1 MRSGNSIRKIPA
13 TFAALLIGL
22 GLVGVTSTPALAA
35 AVTDTSSLN
44 AAIASSDPVIS
55 ISNDFTLDA
64 PISLINYD
72 VEIQGNGHTIDADA
86 YSGFTTNGTSITIS
100 NLTVIDPA
108 FSAFDINVNAGES
121 ATLTNVSTSDT
132 DYGIWADLAGNGASI
147 SITGGTHS
155 AASTAGINVGNSAGD
170 GTVSISGVALTNL
183 ATGISLGT
191 NNNTHATIEDSSV
204 TDSFEAINIYA
215 SDDSTV
221 DVSNTSLISGPNQN
235 SGTSGYGFSVNA
247 SQNAKVTFDKG
258 QIYGHPGTDAFNC
271 GTYVSQSGSG
281 TVSFTNGTIRDS
293 YYGSYISD
301 NSGAGT
307 ILYDGMTITSG
318 ENAGIYGTNHG
329 GGGSIEITRSTVSNN
344 GWVGAYVSMFSDSEF
359 LVDSST
365 FSGNVD
371 GGIWADLRDQA
382 HGEVVNSTVSGTT
395 AGVEGG
401 WAVWAGGDTSGSTSF
416 DLLHST
422 VTSNNVSVAAGFEAN
437 AVTISHSIIAGNQ
450 IISPTLTYGEGE
462 IWIADY
468 ETSDVHTEWSVIGQ
482 VVDETGGVG
491 YTEGAGVIS
500 GVTDPGLEPLAANG
514 GPTMTHLLKS
524 TSPAL
529 NAGNPAIAGQP
540 AYDQRG
546 LARISGSAIDI
557 GAVEMQ
563 PSLADT
569 GTDSLYWMLGTVF
582 LLLLTGSGLILVRR
596 RLQTD

>member
-1 MRSGNSIRKIPA
+1 MSGKSSTRKASAIFA
-13 TFAALLIGL
+13 TLFVGL
-22 GLVGVTSTPALAA
+22 GLVGVTATPALAA
-35 AVTDTSSLN
+35 AVTDTTSLN

-64 PISLINYD
+64 SISLINYD

-86 YSGFTTNGTSITIS
+86 YSGFATNGSSITIS

-108 FSAFDINVNAGES
+108 FTAFDITVNAGES
-121 ATLTNVSTSDT
+121 ATLTNVSTSET
-132 DYGIWADLAGNGASI
+132 DYGIWANLAGNGASI

-155 AASTAGINVGNSAGD
+155 NAITAGINVGNSAGD
-170 GTVSISGVALTNL
+170 GTMNISGVAITN
-183 ATGISLGT
+183 TDVGINLGT
-191 NNNTHATIEDSSV
+191 NNNTHATIKDSTV
-204 TDSFEAINIYA
+204 NDSYEAINVSA
-215 SDDSTV
+215 LDNSTIN
-221 DVSNTSLISGPNQN
+221 VSNTSIISGPNWN
-235 SGTSGYGFSVNA
+235 SGTTGYGFSANVGQTA
-247 SQNAKVTFDKG
+247 SVTFDRG
-258 QIYGHPGTDAFNC
+258 LIYGHPGSDAFYY
-271 GTYVSQSGSG
+271 GTYIYQTGSG

-293 YYGSYISD
+293 FYGSYISD
-301 NSGAGT
+301 NTGAGT
-307 ILYDGMTITSG
+307 IQYDGMTITSVK
-318 ENAGIYGTNHG
+318 NAAFYGSSHG
-329 GGGSIEITRSTVSNN
+329 SGSSVKITRSTVSNN
-344 GWVGAYVSMFSDSEF
+344 GWVGAYLFMYSDSEF

-382 HGEVVNSTVSGTT
+382 RYKVVNSTVSGSTP
-395 AGVEGG
+395 GLGGG
-401 WAVWAGGDTSGSTSF
+401 WAVWAGGDASGSTSF
-416 DLLHST
+416 ELLHST
-422 VTSNNVSVAAGFEAN
+422 VTDNNVSVGVGLEAN

-450 IISPTLTYGEGE
+450 IISPTLTYGGGE

-514 GPTMTHLLKS
+514 GPTKTHLLKN

-529 NAGNPAIAGQP
+529 NAGNPAITGQP
-540 AYDQRG
+540 ALDQRG
-546 LARISGSAIDI
+546 LARIFGTAIDI

-569 GTDSLYWMLGTVF
+569 GSDNLYWMLGGVF
-582 LLLLTGSGLILVRR
+582 LLLLAGSGLLLVKR
-596 RLQTD
+596 RLLKA